1 MKWTFVIQQKFK
13 VILLLTIMI
22 VLIGF
27 TNYIEQKNMEQ
38 MEESFTSIY
47 YDRLIPATEIF
58 HLTENLFNKRIIL
71 QPFVNTS
78 TPIPPDEKDQL
89 EKYHSDIDERIAR
102 FEKTFLVQHESSSL
116 TKFKAH
122 VAECQLIEDE
132 IADHLRA
139 NRSAEALTL
148 YHQKFQPKFSEILKN
163 LEELSMIQT
172 SVGMDILK
180 ESKSTI
186 SNSDLML
193 TLQVITA
200 IVIGLFVHGLIIASR
215 VANLNDKNFH
225 LN

>member
-1 MKWTFVIQQKFK
+1 MKWTFIIQQKFK

-27 TNYIEQKNMEQ
+27 TNYIEQKNIEQ
-38 MEESFTSIY
+38 MDESFTSIY

-78 TPIPPDEKDQL
+78 QSIPAEEIAQL
-89 EKYHSDIDERIAR
+89 ERHHSNINERIAR
-102 FEKTFLVQHESSSL
+102 FEKTFLVQHESNSL
-116 TKFKAH
+116 ASFKSR
-122 VAECQLIEDE
+122 VAECKQIEDE
-132 IADHLRA
+132 VVALLLS
-139 NRSAEALTL
+139 NRNKEALVL
-148 YHQKFQPKFSEILKN
+148 YQQKFQPKFSEILKN

-172 SVGMDILK
+172 TVGMDILK
-180 ESKSTI
+180 ESKSTV
-186 SNSDLML
+186 SSSDLVL

-200 IVIGLFVHGLIIASR
+200 IVIGLIVHGLILASR
-215 VANLNDKNFH
+215 VANVTDKNFH